1 MKKNIKE
8 LDVDFIGGEKPTEK
22 DFARISEWIRKNK
35 EKLNRKNRKKPMRR
49 KVTA

>member
-8 LDVDFIGGEKPTEK
+8 LDVDFIGGEKPSEK

-35 EKLNRKNRKKPMRR
+35 EMQNRKKHKQVSR
-49 KVTA
+49 KKVSA